1 MRDVRATKWQSG
13 RLGTMGEIDIPDRV
27 HRYVPLWVTQ
37 IAVAVSCA
45 VLAFATRGAVD
56 ALFSGAG
63 PFALTIPFVL
73 FATLFARWQ
82 AGVLTLCLSML
93 YAWYFVLPVQSSFA
107 FAVGSDAPRVV
118 VNITS
123 GFAVVALAEMFRRT
137 VRRAVEERDA
147 QVRERQLYLEEFD
160 HRVKN
165 NFAMVA
171 SLIRMESRRPGITED
186 ARQSLNAI
194 HGRVASISRAHQ
206 ALYRREG
213 GVQEVA
219 MQTYL
224 GELCTSLEQA
234 LLEGRRIRLQ
244 THIAPVAVP
253 RDRAI
258 SIGLLVNE
266 LVTNA
271 VKHAFPEGRP
281 TRADGDAITVTLA
294 PGEPVAGADGAPDV
308 TPPLRLVIED
318 NGIGTGT
325 TERRD
330 GSLGHQLIA
339 AFAVQAQGTL
349 REENPAQGTR
359 FVFDFDAV

>member
-1 MRDVRATKWQSG
+1 MQDVRATKWQSS
-13 RLGTMGEIDIPDRV
+13 RLGTMGEIDIPDGV

-107 FAVGSDAPRVV
+107 FVVGSDAPRVV

-253 RDRAI
+253 RQTGGGKPSVQGKIPRQEFSSSGQRLPARKPGGRRTGACRPAGGI
-258 SIGLLVNE
+258 SGCPCPSC
-266 LVTNA
+266 
-271 VKHAFPEGRP
+271 AFSGVGGRTIP
-281 TRADGDAITVTLA
+281 FPWRRY
-294 PGEPVAGADGAPDV
+294 PGAGSPG
-308 TPPLRLVIED
+308 
-318 NGIGTGT
+318 
-325 TERRD
+325 
-330 GSLGHQLIA
+330 
-339 AFAVQAQGTL
+339 
-349 REENPAQGTR
+349 PAQARPLHRG
-359 FVFDFDAV
+359 